1 MINFA
6 GNKINELLK
15 IMKRILLNLLFLL
28 LCTTAVQAEN
38 YPYRSDYLWVTVPD
52 HADWL
57 YQCGEKATVEVQF
70 YKYGIPRDGQVE
82 WEIGTDLLPADQKGT
97 ATLKNGRC
105 HISMGTAKKPSFR
118 DLRLKLKLEG
128 KTYEHHV
135 KVGFSVDKIQP
146 FTKEPKDFWQF
157 WQQNIE
163 ENKKHPMSYTK
174 EFVKE
179 MSTEKVD
186 AYRLKISIDNE
197 RHSFYAY
204 LLMPK
209 GAKQGSCP
217 VVLTPPGAGVKPIR
231 DATTRRFYPENG
243 FIRMA
248 LDIHGLDPTISEKV
262 YAEIN
267 AAFNNKYNGYLR
279 QNLEDRNHYYMK
291 HVYLG
296 LVRCIDI
303 LTSLPEWDG
312 RNVIMQGGSQG
323 GALALIGTAL
333 DSRVTLCVANHPALS
348 DMAAG
353 SAGLTSGYPH
363 FSKESGAYN
372 EACMKTLPYYDV
384 VNFARHIQVPVYLT
398 WGYND
403 NVCPPTTSYAVWNV
417 LAGPKESLITPI
429 NEHWT
434 TDATDHQQMDWMRKH
449 LK

>member
-1 MINFA
+1 
-6 GNKINELLK
+6 
-15 IMKRILLNLLFLL
+15 MKRILLSLMFLL
-28 LCTTAVQAEN
+28 YAVFMQAIEN

-70 YKYGIPRDGQVE
+70 YKYGIPREGVVE
-82 WEIGTDLLPADQKGT
+82 WEVGTDLLPADQKGT
-97 ATLKNGRC
+97 VTLKNGRAK
-105 HISMGTAKKPSFR
+105 IQMGTAKKPSFR
-118 DLRLKLKLEG
+118 DLRLKMTLDG
-128 KTYEHHV
+128 VTYEHHV
-135 KVGFSVDKIQP
+135 KVGFSVDKILP
-146 FTKEPKDFWQF
+146 YTKEPEDFWQF
-157 WQQNIE
+157 WHQKLEDAKNF
-163 ENKKHPMSYTK
+163 PLDYTR
-174 EFVKE
+174 EYVKE
-179 MSTEKVD
+179 MSNSKVD
-186 AYRLKISIDNE
+186 AWRLKISLDRE

-209 GAKQGSCP
+209 GAKPGSCP

-248 LDIHGLDPTISEKV
+248 LDIHGLNPTLSEEV
-262 YAEIN
+262 FAEIR
-267 AAFNNKYNGYLR
+267 AAFDNKGNAYLR
-279 QNLEDRNHYYMK
+279 QGLEDRDLYYMK

-296 LVRCIDI
+296 MVRCIDL

-312 RNVIMQGGSQG
+312 HNVIMQGGSQG

-333 DSRVTLCVANHPALS
+333 DRRVTLCVANHPALS

-353 SAGLTSGYPH
+353 SVNLTSGYPH
-363 FSKESGAYN
+363 FAKESGAYS
-372 EACMKTLPYYDV
+372 EACLKTLPYYDV
-384 VNFARHIQVPVYLT
+384 VNFARHILVPVYMT

-403 NVCPPTTSYAVWNV
+403 NTCPPTTSYAVWNV
-417 LAGPKESLITPI
+417 LTGPKECLLTPV

-434 TDATDHQQMDWMRKH
+434 SDATDRGQMEWMRKH

>member
-1 MINFA
+1 
-6 GNKINELLK
+6 
-15 IMKRILLNLLFLL
+15 MKRILFLFTL
-28 LCTTAVQAEN
+28 LCTLTVVQAVEN
-38 YPYRSDYLWVTVPD
+38 YPYRSDYLWVTVPN

-57 YQCGEKATVEVQF
+57 YQCGEKASVEVQF
-70 YKYGIPRDGQVE
+70 YKYGIPRDGEVQ
-82 WEIGTDLLPADQKGT
+82 WEVGTDLLPSDQKGT
-97 ATLKNGRC
+97 VKLKNGRAK
-105 HISMGTAKKPSFR
+105 IQMGTAKKPCFR
-118 DLRLKLKLEG
+118 DLRLKMTLDG

-135 KVGFSVDKIQP
+135 KVGFSADKIKPYTQ
-146 FTKEPKDFWQF
+146 EPKDFLTF
-157 WQQNIE
+157 WQRNLE
-163 ENKKHPMSYTK
+163 ETKKFPLTYTK
-174 EFVKE
+174 EPAPE
-179 MSTEKVD
+179 LSNSKVE
-186 AYRLKISIDNE
+186 AFRIKISLDRE

-209 GAKQGSCP
+209 GAKAGSCP

-248 LDIHGLDPTISEKV
+248 LDIHGLNPTLSEEV
-262 YAEIN
+262 FAEIR
-267 AAFNNKYNGYLR
+267 AAFDNKGNAYLR
-279 QNLEDRNHYYMK
+279 QSLEDRNNYYMK

-296 LVRCIDI
+296 LVKALDI

-312 RNVIMQGGSQG
+312 KNVIMQGGSQG
-323 GALALIGTAL
+323 GALALIATAL

-353 SAGLTSGYPH
+353 AAGLTSGYPH
-363 FSKESGAYN
+363 FSKESGAYS

-384 VNFARHIQVPVYLT
+384 VNFARHINVPVFMT

-403 NVCPPTTSYAVWNV
+403 NTCPPTTSYAVWNV
-417 LAGPKESLITPI
+417 LQCEKESLLTPI

-434 TDATDHQQMDWMRKH
+434 SDATDRQQMAWMQKH

>member
-1 MINFA
+1 
-6 GNKINELLK
+6 
-15 IMKRILLNLLFLL
+15 MKRILLFFVFLL
-28 LCTTAVQAEN
+28 CVVLTQAAEN

-70 YKYGIPRDGQVE
+70 YKYGVPRNGVVE
-82 WEIGTDLLPADQKGT
+82 WEVGTDLLPADQKGT
-97 ATLKNGRC
+97 VNLKNGRAK
-105 HISMGTAKKPSFR
+105 IQMGTAKKPSFR
-118 DLRLKLKLEG
+118 DLRLKMTLDG
-128 KTYEHHV
+128 VTYEHHV
-135 KVGFSVDKIQP
+135 KVGFSADKIQP

-157 WQQNIE
+157 WQQNLE
-163 ENKKHPMSYTK
+163 EAKKFPLNYTK
-174 EFVKE
+174 EYVKE
-179 MSTEKVD
+179 MSNSKVD
-186 AYRLKISIDNE
+186 AWRLKISLDRE

-209 GAKQGSCP
+209 GAKPGSCP

-231 DATTRRFYPENG
+231 DATTRRFYPESG

-248 LDIHGLDPTISEKV
+248 LDIHGLNPTLSEEV
-262 YAEIN
+262 FAEIR
-267 AAFNNKYNGYLR
+267 AAFDNKGNAYLR
-279 QNLEDRNHYYMK
+279 QGLEDRNLYYMK

-296 LVRCIDI
+296 LVRCIDL
-303 LTSLPEWDG
+303 LTSLSEWDG

-353 SAGLTSGYPH
+353 SANLTSGYPH
-363 FSKESGAYN
+363 FTKESGAYSD
-372 EACMKTLPYYDV
+372 ACMKTLTYYDV
-384 VNFARHIQVPVYLT
+384 VNFARHIKVPVYMT

-403 NVCPPTTSYAVWNV
+403 NTCPPTTSYAVWNV
-417 LAGPKESLITPI
+417 LAGPKESLLTPI

-434 TDATDHQQMDWMRKH
+434 SDATDRGQMEWMRKH